1 MRFQKLK
8 IPLTVILLTISILLT
23 GSCRYDKAE
32 LLNPPVGA
40 PVNCATSPAKFK
52 ADILPLITSKCAT
65 PYCHNTDASGGIV
78 LQNYAEISAAKARI
92 YERAVVEKS
101 MPLNF
106 PLQPA
111 EINLLKCWI
120 DNGAKDN

>member
-1 MRFQKLK
+1 MLNKKLK
-8 IPLTVILLTISILLT
+8 SSFAAILLTISILLAA
-23 GSCRYDKAE
+23 SCRYDKAE
-32 LLNPPVGA
+32 LLNPPSSG
-40 PVNCATSPAKFK
+40 PVNCATSPATFR

-78 LQNYAEISAAKARI
+78 LQNYTEISAAKARI
-92 YERAVVEKS
+92 YERAVIEKS

>member
-1 MRFQKLK
+1 MIHQKVK
-8 IPLTVILLTISILLT
+8 IFSIATLLTISILLA
-23 GSCRYDKAE
+23 GGCKYDKGE
-32 LLNPPVGA
+32 LLNPPSSG
-40 PVNCATSPAKFK
+40 PVNCATSVAKFR
-52 ADILPLITSKCAT
+52 ADIMPLITSKCAT

-78 LQNYAEISAAKARI
+78 LQNYAEISAAKVRI

-106 PLQPA
+106 PLQSA

>member
-1 MRFQKLK
+1 MIFQKIK
-8 IPLTVILLTISILLT
+8 KFLTISLLIISILFF
-23 GSCRYDKAE
+23 GGCRYDKAE
-32 LLNPPVGA
+32 LLNPPNSG
-40 PVNCATSPAKFK
+40 PVNCATSPAKFR

-65 PYCHNTDASGGIV
+65 PGCHNTEAAGGVV
-78 LQNYAEISAAKARI
+78 LMNYAEISAAKERI

-101 MPLNF
+101 MPQSG

-111 EINLLKCWI
+111 EIYLLKCWI

>member
-1 MRFQKLK
+1 MILK
-8 IPLTVILLTISILLT
+8 KAKKFSITTLSTISILLV
-23 GSCRYDKAE
+23 GGCRYDKAE
-32 LLNPPVGA
+32 LLNPSTSA
-40 PVNCATSPAKFK
+40 PVNCATSPAKFST
-52 ADILPLITSKCAT
+52 DILPLLTIKCAT

-78 LQNYAEISAAKARI
+78 LQNYTEISAAKARI
-92 YERAVVEKS
+92 YQRAVVEKS

-120 DNGAKDN
+120 DNGAKND

>member
-1 MRFQKLK
+1 MIHQKVKLFS
-8 IPLTVILLTISILLT
+8 IATLLTISIFLA

-32 LLNPPVGA
+32 LLNPPSSGQ
-40 PVNCATSPAKFK
+40 VNCATSPAKYR

-78 LQNYAEISAAKARI
+78 LQNYAEISAAKVRI

-111 EINLLKCWI
+111 ELNLLKCWI

>member
-1 MRFQKLK
+1 MIYQKIK
-8 IPLTVILLTISILLT
+8 TSLTISLLT
-23 GSCRYDKAE
+23 VSVFFVAGCKYDKAE
-32 LLNPPVGA
+32 LLNPPTTG
-40 PVNCATSPAKFK
+40 PINCATSPAKFK
-52 ADILPLITSKCAT
+52 ADILPLIISKCAI
-65 PYCHNTDASGGIV
+65 PGCHNTEAAGGAI
-78 LQNYAEISAAKARI
+78 LQNYAQISAAKERI

-101 MPLNF
+101 MPLAG